1 MAEFTKVSGKEIG
14 EIKIYAL
21 STCIWCRK
29 CKTFFDNNG
38 IAYSYCYIDLLP
50 QEEQDEIEEML
61 GEHTTIIS
69 YPMVFADGHDV
80 VVGYNEK
87 KLKKIIKGSGNE

>member
-14 EIKIYAL
+14 EIKVYAL

-29 CKTFFDNNG
+29 CKTFFDNNEV
-38 IAYSYCYIDLLP
+38 AYSYCYIDLLP

-61 GEHTTIIS
+61 SEHTTIIS
-69 YPMVFADGHDV
+69 YPVVFAEGHDV

-87 KLKKIIKGSGNE
+87 KLKKIIGTKEDE

>member
-1 MAEFTKVSGKEIG
+1 MAEFTKVSGKEICD
-14 EIKIYAL
+14 IKVYAL

-29 CKTFFDNNG
+29 CKTFFDNKG

-69 YPMVFADGHDV
+69 YPIVVADGHDV
-80 VVGYNEK
+80 IVGFNEK
-87 KLKKIIKGSGNE
+87 KLKKLIGAKR

>member
-29 CKTFFDNNG
+29 CKTFFDNND
-38 IAYSYCYIDLLP
+38 IAYSYCYVDLLP

-61 GEHTTIIS
+61 GEYTTIIS

-87 KLKKIIKGSGNE
+87 KLKKIIKGSGDE

>member
-1 MAEFTKVSGKEIG
+1 MAEFTKVTGKEVG
-14 EIKIYAL
+14 EIKMYAL

-29 CKTFFDNNG
+29 CKTFFDNSG

-69 YPMVFADGHDV
+69 YPIVFAEGHDI
-80 VVGYNEK
+80 VVGYNEN
-87 KLKKIIKGSGNE
+87 KLKKIVAGK